1 MARPTGLGKSGG
13 RGKGTPNR
21 KTLTLHES
29 LGDLD
34 VPKRLIELMPMLDP
48 AKQADVLVQL
58 MSYLYPKRKAIE
70 HSGANGNPITFEVR
84 KFDLAAMVK
93 ENPEAMAALSTI
105 EKLARGSGE
114 PE

>member
-1 MARPTGLGKSGG
+1 MARPIGIEKSGG

-21 KTLTLHES
+21 KTVTLHDALS
-29 LGDLD
+29 DLD
-34 VPKRLIELMPMLDP
+34 VPKRLIELIPTLEP

-70 HSGANGNPITFEVR
+70 HSGANGDPITFDVR
-84 KFDLAAMVK
+84 SFDLAAMVK

-105 EKLARGSGE
+105 EKLARGRVE
-114 PE
+114 PK